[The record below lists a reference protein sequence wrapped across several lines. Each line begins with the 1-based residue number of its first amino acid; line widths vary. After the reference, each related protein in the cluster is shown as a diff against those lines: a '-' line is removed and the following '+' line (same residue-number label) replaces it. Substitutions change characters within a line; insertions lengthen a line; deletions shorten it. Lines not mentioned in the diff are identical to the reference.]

1 MITKIFKQIWNQR
14 RMNGWIFIEVIIAGF
29 FLWTVIDPMYVLMTN
44 HFEPKGYEEDGRYVL
59 QLGAYGQSHGKRD
72 TTITNEQ
79 SKQAFLR
86 LMKMVCEQPEVESA
100 YLAMNRSL
108 PNSMSWSGGQYYPD
122 TLAYNEDKY
131 IHAQQ
136 FSMLTG
142 NEFNMFR
149 TLGMKDVRTGK
160 PLDIPEDAA
169 ARNLCF
175 ISELFAQ
182 KMFGTT
188 EVIGQKIYQSKKRF
202 YEVGGV
208 FKDIQTR
215 DYFATYPLI
224 VFLQKD
230 IRINDFTHRGNNL
243 IFHLKDGVD
252 FDTFNERF
260 KKEVAPHMKQ
270 GNFYFDSFRTLTD
283 VRHELGTMFGN
294 YNTLRLKTSLAI
306 FTLLCIFLGMVGTF
320 WIRCNARR
328 QEIGLMRSMGAT
340 EARVKKQ
347 FLAEAAL
354 LVTAAFVF
362 SLVLVVNF
370 VVMADGM
377 SQQNVSGETSFALV
391 SSWLSPGVQFTMV
404 SLITYLALLVIALVG
419 TLIPVRR
426 AVKVLPADALRDE

>member
-1 MITKIFKQIWNQR
+1 MITKIIKQIWNQR
-14 RMNGWIFIEVIIAGF
+14 RMNGWIFIEIIIAGF

-59 QLGAYGQSHGKRD
+59 QLGAYGQAHGKRD
-72 TTITNEQ
+72 TTVTNEQ
-79 SKQAFLR
+79 RKEAFLR
-86 LMKMVCEQPEVESA
+86 IVQMVKNQPEVDS
-100 YLAMNRSL
+100 YYICLNRSL
-108 PNSMSWSGGQYYPD
+108 PNEGNYNGGKFYPD
-122 TLAYNEDKY
+122 TTSIAEKKY
-131 IHAQQ
+131 VSSQHFIFFADAE
-136 FSMLTG
+136 G
-142 NEFNMFR
+142 DMFR
-149 TLGMKDVRTGK
+149 TLGIIDAYTGK
-160 PLDIPEDAA
+160 EMRRASQEGMVYV
-169 ARNLCF
+169 
-175 ISELFAQ
+175 SEQFAL
-182 KMFGTT
+182 KMYGTT
-188 EVIGQKIYQSKKRF
+188 QAVGKKVYRGNKKVA
-202 YEVGGV
+202 EICGV
-208 FKDIQTR
+208 FKDMKTR
-215 DYFATYPLI
+215 DFKATEPLIIIPNSDIRSNDYMHINTLI
-224 VFLQKD
+224 VF
-230 IRINDFTHRGNNL
+230 R
-243 IFHLKDGVD
+243 LKEGVN
-252 FDTFNERF
+252 FDRFYERF
-260 KKEVAPHMKQ
+260 QKEVAPHMNQ
-270 GNFYFDSFRTLTD
+270 ANFYFKEIKSFAETR
-283 VRHELGTMFGN
+283 VELGTLMGV
-294 YNTLRLKTSLAI
+294 YNKFRLKGSLAV
-306 FTLLCIFLGMVGTF
+306 FTILCIFLGMVGTF